1 MTPPK
6 TGDARVL
13 GAPAPAAVS
22 PREPDARP
30 GEADRAAVASPR
42 RRSPA
47 FLPAPANGLRLA
59 PWHRRLVIAAAIGL
73 AATGLLWM
81 AAEYGLGSFP
91 ELDDAAARS
100 RMHALLMI
108 HGVLGYAGAV
118 LFGSLLGRHIP
129 AGLRS
134 GRRTATGLS
143 VLGLVAALLVTALLL
158 YYAGSD
164 PLRRASSAAHQGL
177 GVAAIAAAWIHIA
190 RRERPRRDGPEA
202 GAR

>member
-6 TGDARVL
+6 TGDAL
-13 GAPAPAAVS
+13 ALSAPAPAAIS

-30 GEADRAAVASPR
+30 GEADSSAAASPR
-42 RRSPA
+42 GRGPA
-47 FLPAPANGLRLA
+47 FLPAPANDLRLA
-59 PWHRRLVIAAAIGL
+59 PWHRRLVIGAAIGL

-91 ELDDAAARS
+91 ELDGTAARS
-100 RMHALLMI
+100 RMHALLVL

-118 LFGSLLGRHIP
+118 LVGSLLGRHIP

-134 GRRTATGLS
+134 GRRTATGLT
-143 VLGLVAALLVTALLL
+143 VLGLVTALMLTALLL

-190 RRERPRRDGPEA
+190 RRDGLRRDGPEA